1 MEFLKAFPIA
11 IIDEDYEGKHAAGIG
26 MRQLAKAIEAEGFRV
41 VAGVSYADAQRLVE
55 VFNSESC
62 WLVSVDG
69 VEASDKQWQILEEVL
84 AKKRRRNDRLPIFL
98 FGDQRTAEMVPASV
112 LKHANAFMQL
122 FEDSPEFLARVIARA
137 ANLYLERLPP
147 PMFKALMDYT
157 LHASYSWHTPGH
169 GGGVAFRKSPV
180 GNLFYH
186 FFGENTL
193 RSDISVSVG
202 MLGSLLDH
210 TGPIAEGER
219 NAARI
224 FGADETLFVVG
235 GTSTAN
241 KIVWHGMVGKGDLVL
256 CDRNCHKSIL
266 HSLIMTGATPIYLV
280 PSRNGLGI
288 IGPISK
294 DQFTRQ
300 SIQKKIN
307 ASPFAKETSGKVRLM
322 VMTNS
327 TYDGLCY
334 NVDGIK
340 KQLGDAVEVHHFD
353 EAWYAYGNF
362 HEFYDG
368 YHAIS
373 STHPAR
379 SPHAITFATHST
391 HKLLAALSQASMIH
405 IQHSDSQRLD
415 MAHFND
421 AFMMHTSTS
430 PQYGIIASCDV
441 AAAMMEQPAGRALVQ
456 ETIDEALSFRRA
468 MTAVR
473 KQLKKG
479 SWWFEVWQPEAAG
492 KSPSVDRSEWVL
504 KPGDRW
510 HGFEGLAENH
520 VLVDPIKVTILTP
533 GLSASGAMQQHG
545 IPAAVVTKFLSARR
559 IEIEKTGLYSF
570 LVLFSMGITKGKW
583 STLITELLNF
593 KDLYDTNA
601 PLKRVLPALVE
612 AHPAA
617 YANMGLKDLCE
628 QVHQVYKDDNVPK
641 AQRDMYTTL
650 PEMALRPADAYDKLV
665 RGQVESVEIDKL
677 MGRTLAVML
686 VPYPPGIPLIMPGER
701 VTKATKSIQDYLLY
715 AREFDRKFPG
725 FETDIH
731 GLRFQP
737 AAEGRRY
744 LVDCVVRIATND
756 PTRCEVTYSGSSVSQ
771 AAQDCGY
778 R

>member
-294 DQFTRQ
+294 DQFTPQ
-300 SIQKKIN
+300 SIQQKIN

-322 VMTNS
+322 VITNS

-340 KQLGDAVEVHHFD
+340 KQLGGAVDVHHFD

-373 STHPAR
+373 STHPER
-379 SPHAITFATHST
+379 SPHAITFATQST

-405 IQHSDSQRLD
+405 IQHGEKHRLD

-456 ETIDEALSFRRA
+456 ETINEALSFRRA

-473 KQLKKG
+473 QQLKKG
-479 SWWFEVWQPEAAG
+479 SWWFEVWQPEAIE
-492 KSPSVDRSEWVL
+492 KSPGGDRSQWVL

-533 GLSASGAMQQHG
+533 GLSASGDMQQHG

-601 PLKRVLPALVE
+601 PLKRVVPALVE

-617 YANMGLKDLCE
+617 YGNMGLKDLCE

-650 PEMALRPADAYDKLV
+650 PEMAMRPAEAYDKLV

-701 VTKATKSIQDYLLY
+701 VTKTTKSIQDYLLY

-731 GLRFQP
+731 GLRFEP
-737 AAEGRRY
+737 AADGRRY
-744 LVDCVVRIATND
+744 LVDCVV
-756 PTRCEVTYSGSSVSQ
+756 
-771 AAQDCGY
+771 
-778 R
+778 

>member
-1 MEFLKAFPIA
+1 MEFLQAFPIA
-11 IIDEDYEGKHAAGIG
+11 IIDEDYEGKHAAGRG
-26 MRQLAKAIEAEGFRV
+26 MRQLAGAIEKEGFRV
-41 VAGVSYADAQRLVE
+41 VAGVSYQDARRLVE

-62 WLVSVDG
+62 WLVSLDG
-69 VEASDKQWQILEEVL
+69 AEAGGTQWQILEEVL
-84 AKKRRRNDRLPIFL
+84 AAKRRRNDRLPIFL
-98 FGDQRTAEMVPASV
+98 FGHERTAEMVPASV
-112 LKHANAFMQL
+112 LRHANAFMRL
-122 FEDSPEFLARVIARA
+122 FEDSPEFLARVIVRSAQ
-137 ANLYLERLPP
+137 LYLERLPP

-180 GNLFYH
+180 GHLFYQ

-202 MLGSLLDH
+202 RLGSLLAH

-224 FGADETLFVVG
+224 FGTDETLFVVG

-241 KIVWHGMVGKGDLVL
+241 KIVWHGMVGRGDLVL

-280 PSRNGLGI
+280 PSRNALGI
-288 IGPISK
+288 IGPISRE
-294 DQFTRQ
+294 QFTPE
-300 SIQKKIN
+300 SIQRKI
-307 ASPFAKETSGKVRLM
+307 ATSPFAKETAGKVRLL

-340 KQLGDAVEVHHFD
+340 RLLGDTVDVLHFD
-353 EAWYAYGNF
+353 EAWYAYANF

-373 STHPAR
+373 SAHATR
-379 SPHAITFATHST
+379 SPHAITFATQST
-391 HKLLAALSQASMIH
+391 HKLLAALSQSSMIH
-405 IQHSDSQRLD
+405 IQHSETQRLD
-415 MAHFND
+415 IARFNE

-468 MTAVR
+468 MTAMR
-473 KQLKKG
+473 QQLEG
-479 SWWFEVWQPEAAG
+479 SWWFDVWQPEAMARQPTDDPTYWAL
-492 KSPSVDRSEWVL
+492 KS
-504 KPGDRW
+504 GDRW
-510 HGFEGLAENH
+510 HGFEGLADNH

-533 GLSASGAMQQHG
+533 GLSVNGGMQNPG
-545 IPAAVVTKFLSARR
+545 IPAAVVTKFLSSRR

-583 STLITELLNF
+583 STLVTELINF
-593 KDLYDTNA
+593 KDLYDANA
-601 PLKRVLPALVE
+601 PLQRVLPALAE
-612 AHPAA
+612 AHPTA
-617 YANMGLKDLCE
+617 YATMGLKDLCD
-628 QVHQVYKDDNVPK
+628 QVHRAYGEFDLPR

-650 PEMALRPADAYDKLV
+650 PEMAMRPADAYECLV
-665 RGQVESVEIDKL
+665 RGRVESVEIDHL
-677 MGRTLAVML
+677 MGRAMAVMV
-686 VPYPPGIPLIMPGER
+686 VPYPPGIPVIMPGER
-701 VTKATKSIQDYLLY
+701 ITPATKSIHEYLLD
-715 AREFDRKFPG
+715 ARKFDQKFPG

-731 GLRFQP
+731 GLRFEP
-737 AAEGRRY
+737 AETGRRY
-744 LVDCVVRIATND
+744 LVDCVK
-756 PTRCEVTYSGSSVSQ
+756 
-771 AAQDCGY
+771 
-778 R
+778 

>member
-1 MEFLKAFPIA
+1 MQFLQAFPVA
-11 IIDEDYEGKHAAGIG
+11 IIDNEFQSPHATGVG
-26 MRQLAKAIEAEGFRV
+26 MRQLAAAIENEGFRIV
-41 VAGVSYADAQRLVE
+41 SGVNYDDAIRLVHI
-55 VFNSESC
+55 FNNESC
-62 WLVSVDG
+62 WIVSVDG
-69 VEASDKQWQILEEVL
+69 TEQKPTHWDVLEEVL
-84 AKKRRRNDRLPIFL
+84 STKRRRNDRLPIFL
-98 FGDQRTAEMVPASV
+98 FGNQSTAEMVPARV
-112 LKHANAFMQL
+112 LKHANAFMRL
-122 FEDSPEFLARVIARA
+122 YEDSPDFLARVIARSA
-137 ANLYLERLPP
+137 QLYLDRLPP
-147 PMFKALMDYT
+147 PMFKALMEYT
-157 LHASYSWHTPGH
+157 LQASYSWHTPGH

-180 GNLFYH
+180 GQMFYQ

-202 MLGSLLDH
+202 KLGSLLDH

-294 DQFTRQ
+294 DQFTPE
-300 SIQKKIN
+300 SIKQKVE
-307 ASPFAKETSGKVRLM
+307 ASPFATETTGKVRLM

-334 NVDGIK
+334 NIDAIK
-340 KQLGDAVEVHHFD
+340 KQLGDAVEVLHFD
-353 EAWYAYGNF
+353 EAWYAYANF

-373 STHPAR
+373 SEYDSR
-379 SPHAITFATHST
+379 SSRQITFSTQST

-405 IQHSDSQRLD
+405 VQHSKEQRLD
-415 MAHFND
+415 MTRFNE

-441 AAAMMEQPAGRALVQ
+441 AAAMMEKPAGRALVQ
-456 ETIDEALSFRRA
+456 ETLDEALSFRRA
-468 MTAVR
+468 LASVR
-473 KQLKKG
+473 QQLDKG
-479 SWWFEVWQPEAAG
+479 TWWFEVWQPESMG
-492 KSPSVDRSEWVL
+492 SKPSDEKSNWVL
-504 KPGDRW
+504 RPRDRW
-510 HGFEGLAENH
+510 HGFVDLADNH

-533 GLSASGAMQQHG
+533 GLSPDGSMQDLG
-545 IPAAVVTKFLSARR
+545 IPAAVITKFLSSRR

-583 STLITELLNF
+583 STLVTELINF
-593 KDLYDTNA
+593 KDLYDSNA
-601 PLKRVLPALVE
+601 PLARSLPALAT
-612 AHPAA
+612 AHPEV
-617 YANMGLKDLCE
+617 YGNMGLRDLCE
-628 QVHQVYKDDNVPK
+628 LIHRAYREDDLPA
-641 AQRDMYTTL
+641 AQREMYTTL
-650 PEMALRPADAYDKLV
+650 PEMPMRPADAYDRLV
-665 RGQVESVEIDKL
+665 HGKVESIEIDDL
-677 MGRTLAVML
+677 MGRVLAVML

-701 VTKATKSIQDYLLY
+701 ITPATKSIQDYLLY
-715 AREFDRKFPG
+715 ARDFDRRFPG

-731 GLRFQP
+731 GLRFQSVD
-737 AAEGRRY
+737 GTKRY
-744 LVDCVVRIATND
+744 LVDCITD
-756 PTRCEVTYSGSSVSQ
+756 G
-771 AAQDCGY
+771 
-778 R
+778 

>member
-1 MEFLKAFPIA
+1 MEFLQAFPIA
-11 IIDEDYEGKHAAGIG
+11 IIDEDYEGKRAAGRG
-26 MRQLAKAIEAEGFRV
+26 MRQLAAAIEKEGFRV
-41 VAGVSYADAQRLVE
+41 VAGLSYTDAQRLVE
-55 VFNSESC
+55 VFNNESC

-69 VEASDKQWQILEEVL
+69 AEAGAQQWQILEEVL
-84 AKKRRRNDRLPIFL
+84 GAKRRRNDRLPIFL
-98 FGDQRTAEMVPASV
+98 FGDERTAEMVPASV
-112 LKHANAFMQL
+112 LRHANAFMRL

-157 LHASYSWHTPGH
+157 LHGSYSWHTPGH

-180 GNLFYH
+180 GNLFYQ

-202 MLGSLLDH
+202 ALGSLLDH
-210 TGPIAEGER
+210 TGAIAEGER

-224 FGADETLFVVG
+224 FGSDETLFVVG
-235 GTSTAN
+235 GTSTSN
-241 KIVWHGMVGKGDLVL
+241 KIVWHGMVSKGDLVL

-288 IGPISK
+288 IGPISRE
-294 DQFTRQ
+294 QFTPESIRQ
-300 SIQKKIN
+300 KVA
-307 ASPFAKETSGKVRLM
+307 ASPLAKETNGKVRLL

-334 NVDGIK
+334 NVDAI
-340 KQLGDAVEVHHFD
+340 KQLLGDTVDVLHFD
-353 EAWYAYGNF
+353 EAWYAYANF

-368 YHAIS
+368 YHGIS
-373 STHPAR
+373 SARPTR
-379 SPHAITFATHST
+379 SPHAITFATQST
-391 HKLLAALSQASMIH
+391 HKLLAALSQSSMIH
-405 IQHSDSQRLD
+405 VQHSEKQRLD
-415 MAHFND
+415 MARFNE

-468 MTAVR
+468 MTAVK
-473 KQLKKG
+473 KQMND
-479 SWWFEVWQPEAAG
+479 SWWFDVWQPEPMAAQ
-492 KSPSVDRSEWVL
+492 PANDRAHWVL

-533 GLSASGAMQQHG
+533 GLSANGSMQQHG
-545 IPAAVVTKFLSARR
+545 IPAAVVTKFLSSRR

-570 LVLFSMGITKGKW
+570 LVLFSMGITRGKW
-583 STLITELLNF
+583 STLVTELINF
-593 KDLYDTNA
+593 KDLYDANA
-601 PLKRVLPALVE
+601 PLRRVLPAFVD

-617 YANMGLKDLCE
+617 YAKMGLKDLCE
-628 QVHQVYKDDNVPK
+628 QVHQVYREDNLPK
-641 AQRDMYTTL
+641 AQKDMYTTL
-650 PEMALRPADAYDKLV
+650 PEMAMRPADAYESLV
-665 RGQVESVEIDKL
+665 RGRVESVEIDKL
-677 MGRTLAVML
+677 TGRTLAVML

-701 VTKATKSIQDYLLY
+701 ITAATKSIHDYLLY
-715 AREFDRKFPG
+715 ARDFDRRFPG

-731 GLRFQP
+731 GLRFEP
-737 AAEGRRY
+737 AADGRRY
-744 LVDCVVRIATND
+744 LVDCVAR
-756 PTRCEVTYSGSSVSQ
+756 GS
-771 AAQDCGY
+771 DK
-778 R
+778 